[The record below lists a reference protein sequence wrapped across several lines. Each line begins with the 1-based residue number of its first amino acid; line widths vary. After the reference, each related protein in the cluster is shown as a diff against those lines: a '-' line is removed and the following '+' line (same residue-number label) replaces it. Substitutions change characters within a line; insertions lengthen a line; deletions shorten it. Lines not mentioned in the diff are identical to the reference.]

1 MQKLHRLRCKSC
13 IACDA
18 EGGAEAPL
26 RPRPDGPMDLQGR
39 AVEEEGRE
47 LGRGL
52 VLDRRD
58 FLKGVESGR

>member
-1 MQKLHRLRCKSC
+1 
-13 IACDA
+13 
-18 EGGAEAPL
+18 
-26 RPRPDGPMDLQGR
+26 MDLQGR